1 MNHILITSNEIVA
14 AMNLASIVKS
24 AFLHHSARSRVAC
37 EVICPYVLEMHC
49 IDAVVEQKS

>member
-14 AMNLASIVKS
+14 AMKLASIVKS
-24 AFLHHSARSRVAC
+24 AFLHHSARGWIAC

-49 IDAVVEQKS
+49 IDAVVEQKL

>member
-14 AMNLASIVKS
+14 AMKLASIVKS
-24 AFLHHSARSRVAC
+24 AFLHHSAKGRVAC
-37 EVICPYVLEMHC
+37 EVICQYVLKVHC